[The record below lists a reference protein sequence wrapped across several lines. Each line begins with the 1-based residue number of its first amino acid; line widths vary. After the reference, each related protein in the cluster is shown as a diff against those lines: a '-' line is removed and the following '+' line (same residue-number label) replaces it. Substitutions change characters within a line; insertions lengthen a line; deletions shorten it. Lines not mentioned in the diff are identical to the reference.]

1 MPDDDEPMM
10 GGGGMG
16 GMMGEES
23 ESEPVDEFET
33 EARAAFPEKEWA
45 PEQVAAF
52 KEAIRL
58 CLKEDQAGGYDKPPP
73 KKGGVDGLALVFE
86 GPKKKGG

>member
-1 MPDDDEPMM
+1 MPDDEESMM
-10 GGGGMG
+10 GGGMG

-23 ESEPVDEFET
+23 ESEPLDEFET

-58 CLKEDQAGGYDKPPP
+58 CLKEDQAGGYEKPAA
-73 KKGGVDGLALVFE
+73 KGGSGLALIFG